1 MINEILRSHRAGKY
15 NPKRKS
21 RDIIVKFTSNRGRA
35 RLNGNKRNLKSYKRN
50 QSKQK
55 GPIFVNESLTSRWP
69 ELYVKTH
76 QLVKAKQ
83 VNRCWTY
90 DERICVKLCGLHG
103 KKMVIGTLEDLD
115 KSQDD
120 DGIKEMEQRFALT
133 PL

>member
-1 MINEILRSHRAGKY
+1 MLINEILRSHRVGKY

-35 RLNGNKRNLKSYKRN
+35 RVNGKKRNLKSYIRN

-76 QLVKAKQ
+76 LVEIACEIETGSQ
-83 VNRCWTY
+83 V
-90 DERICVKLCGLHG
+90 
-103 KKMVIGTLEDLD
+103 LD
-115 KSQDD
+115 
-120 DGIKEMEQRFALT
+120 I
-133 PL
+133 